1 MAIYFA
7 RESIREPSGEEFIGR
22 RSYESYET
30 YGPCVDCCPAAFT
43 LMPMKQRVLLGMSG
57 GVDSSV
63 AGYLLREQGYEVVG
77 VTMKVW
83 PQDCISRAEDKCCG
97 PQAVADARGVA
108 HALGIPHYVVDEADQ
123 FERLVIDYFASEYQ
137 AGRTPNPCVMCNEKL
152 KFGNLWS
159 KARALGCDY
168 IATGH
173 YAIIDHV
180 VAACGDR
187 GRVDSRTA
195 SGATGVIDPGYSY
208 AVLRKSVDRR
218 KDQSYFLFSL
228 HQPQLRR
235 ALTPLGRMMKPQI
248 REIARSLGLKVAD
261 KIDSQE
267 ICFVPGNDYKA
278 FLRSRLGENEFHRG
292 EIYDVDGN
300 FVGEHDGIELFTIGQ
315 RKGLPGGS
323 LRPRYVVDLDPE
335 TNRVIVGDADDLV
348 ADEFEIDR
356 VNWHPVVA
364 MTKADSASPLD
375 EGEGTEVRGIP
386 SQNRESREPSPYPLP
401 WEGRGEETPRGQDR
415 GFSFEATVKIRY
427 NHPGTP
433 ATIVLSE
440 DNRARICLHEPQRA
454 VTPGQAAVIY
464 KDDVVLGGGW
474 ICRREAP
481 VLA

>member
-1 MAIYFA
+1 MN
-7 RESIREPSGEEFIGR
+7 R
-22 RSYESYET
+22 RYLIDSHYASSKFFVSMNKT
-30 YGPCVDCCPAAFT
+30 
-43 LMPMKQRVLLGMSG
+43 KQHVLLGMSG

-123 FERLVIDYFASEYQ
+123 FERVVIDYFASEYQ

-173 YAIIDHV
+173 YAIIEHV
-180 VAACGDR
+180 VAGIGDPS
-187 GRVDSRTA
+187 RVGASIQSDSAGIT
-195 SGATGVIDPGYSY
+195 DPGYSY
-208 AVLRKSVDRR
+208 AVLRKGVDPR

-228 HQPQLRR
+228 RQPQLRR
-235 ALTPLGRMMKPQI
+235 ALTPLGTMTKPQI
-248 REIARSLGLKVAD
+248 REIAHSLGLKVAD

-278 FLRSRLGENEFHRG
+278 FLRSHLGENEFHRG

-300 FVGEHDGIELFTIGQ
+300 FVAEHGGIELFTIGQ

-323 LRPRYVVDLDPE
+323 LRPRYVVDLDPA
-335 TNRVIVGDADDLV
+335 TNRVIIGDADDLV
-348 ADEFEIDR
+348 CEEFDIDR
-356 VNWHPVVA
+356 VNWHPV
-364 MTKADSASPLD
+364 S
-375 EGEGTEVRGIP
+375 GQP
-386 SQNRESREPSPYPLP
+386 S
-401 WEGRGEETPRGQDR
+401 
-415 GFSFEATVKIRY
+415 SFEAMVKIRY
-427 NHPGTP
+427 NHPGTV
-433 ATIVLSE
+433 ATVTPLE
-440 DNRARICLHEPQRA
+440 NNRARIRLDEPQRA

-464 KDDVVLGGGW
+464 DGDFVLGGGW
-474 ICRREAP
+474 ICRPASTRHPEPRKLSRSKDPAIIP
-481 VLA
+481 LAS

>member
-1 MAIYFA
+1 MNK
-7 RESIREPSGEEFIGR
+7 
-22 RSYESYET
+22 T
-30 YGPCVDCCPAAFT
+30 N
-43 LMPMKQRVLLGMSG
+43 QRVLLGMSG

-63 AGYLLREQGYEVVG
+63 AGFLLREQGYDVIG

-123 FERLVIDYFASEYQ
+123 FERVVIDYFASEYQ

-173 YAIIDHV
+173 YAIIDHH
-180 VAACGDR
+180 ADH
-187 GRVDSRTA
+187 
-195 SGATGVIDPGYSY
+195 
-208 AVLRKSVDRR
+208 AVLRKGLDPR

-228 HQPQLRR
+228 RQPQLRR
-235 ALTPLGRMMKPQI
+235 ALTPLGAMTKPQI
-248 REIARSLGLKVAD
+248 REIAHSLGLKVAD

-278 FLRSRLGENEFHRG
+278 FLRSHLGEEEFHRG

-323 LRPRYVVDLDPE
+323 PRPRYVVDLDAE
-335 TNRVIVGDADDLV
+335 TNRVIVGDAEDLIG
-348 ADEFEIDR
+348 DEFEIDR
-356 VNWHPVVA
+356 VNWHPVV
-364 MTKADSASPLD
+364 
-375 EGEGTEVRGIP
+375 GIGDP
-386 SQNRESREPSPYPLP
+386 GS
-401 WEGRGEETPRGQDR
+401 
-415 GFSFEATVKIRY
+415 SFEASVKIRY
-427 NHPGTP
+427 NHPGTV
-433 ATIVLSE
+433 ATVTSLE
-440 DNRARICLHEPQRA
+440 NDRAHVRLHDPQRA

-464 KDDVVLGGGW
+464 DGDVVLGGGW
-474 ICRREAP
+474 ICRGECHPERSDAKSKEPAM
-481 VLA
+481 VA